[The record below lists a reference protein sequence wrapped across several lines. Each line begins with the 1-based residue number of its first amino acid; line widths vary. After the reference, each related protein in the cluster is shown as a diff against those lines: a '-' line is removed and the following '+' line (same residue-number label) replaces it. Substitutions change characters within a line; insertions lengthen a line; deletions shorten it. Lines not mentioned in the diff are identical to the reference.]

1 MKIRLVFLGKT
12 RNPHLRTLI
21 EDYRQRLA
29 RFAPVEILER
39 RSAAAAELAADGLLV
54 LLDPAGKEF
63 TSDDLAR
70 WLNRQQA
77 TGRRQLT
84 FLLGAAEGFS
94 DEMRRSADLLLS
106 LSRFTLPHELA
117 RLVLVEQLDRAFA
130 RLRGHPYP
138 K

>member
-1 MKIRLVFLGKT
+1 MKIRIVFLGKT

-54 LLDPAGKEF
+54 LLDPAGKEL

-106 LSRFTLPHELA
+106 LSRLTLPHELA
-117 RLVLVEQLDRAFA
+117 RLVLIEQFYRA
-130 RLRGHPYP
+130 LVVS
-138 K
+138 

>member
-54 LLDPAGKEF
+54 LLDPAGKEL

-106 LSRFTLPHELA
+106 LSRLTLPHELA
-117 RLVLVEQLDRAFA
+117 RLVLIEQLYRAFA